1 MAAATQTTPTS
12 RPVKS
17 PWFFYGYY
25 LVAVALVAQFV
36 SSGTQTYVTGVFLKP
51 MTVELEW
58 TRSEFGWAQTVSRFA
73 MALIGFFVGAHV
85 DKGRARGMMVIGC
98 TILGAGLMLTSV
110 IQDVGWFTAYYQWL
124 LLRGVFFTIGAALIS
139 NLVVNVTLSKWF
151 VEKRGRMVGISSMGV
166 SLGGVLLPTPM
177 TWVVEE
183 FGWRVGWQVLA
194 VMAWL
199 LIYPMSML
207 MRGEPEQ
214 YGLNPDGRT
223 AEDMASGRGATVRA
237 DFDNSLT
244 RAQALRTPAL
254 YMIVLAFGLSGIGLG
269 AMIQQTIPFMTDAG
283 VSDLT
288 AAFLFSTFQ
297 SLPAAFCK
305 PIWGYFLDK
314 VSPKVL
320 AAASFLVAAIGM
332 PVVITGGAT
341 GSIPVLAAGLF
352 LVGFGLGGQIPI
364 QETIWA
370 SYFGRRYLG
379 QVRSVAMPISLL
391 LGALGP
397 QAVPYYF
404 DRVGNYNGAFI
415 GLGVIWTLAAI
426 MVLTIRRPHMR
437 AALPTRPSGVSPSPD
452 TAGAVSSTPEAAPA
466 PPRAAARGAAAGTP
480 LAGGMTA
487 TTAEASSPALRPPAI
502 RLAASAWTGLT
513 SASSGEPFGFARPT
527 NGVRRAVPAGDAVP
541 TPPRRPRGKY
551 GLEGGPSASVG
562 RGSGYGP

>member
-1 MAAATQTTPTS
+1 MAAAAPTTPAS

-17 PWFFYGYY
+17 SWFFYGYY

-51 MTVELEW
+51 MTVDLEW

-124 LLRGVFFTIGAALIS
+124 LLRGVFFTVGAALIS

-194 VMAWL
+194 LMAWL

-214 YGLNPDGRT
+214 YGLNPDGRS
-223 AEDMASGRGATVRA
+223 AEDMASSRGATVRA

-314 VSPKVL
+314 VSPKIL
-320 AAASFLVAAIGM
+320 AAGSFLVAAVGM
-332 PVVITGGAT
+332 PVVIAGGAS

-415 GLGVIWTLAAI
+415 GLGVLWTLAAA
-426 MVLTIRRPHMR
+426 MVLLIRRPHLR
-437 AALPTRPSGVSPSPD
+437 ASLPTRPG
-452 TAGAVSSTPEAAPA
+452 TAAPPPA
-466 PPRAAARGAAAGTP
+466 PAAGLVPAAPTATPVAAAPVA
-480 LAGGMTA
+480 
-487 TTAEASSPALRPPAI
+487 TAEAPAASGVAGIGAGPTPRAPTPRPT
-502 RLAASAWTGLT
+502 ASAWTGLT
-513 SASSGEPFGFARPT
+513 SEPRDEQLGFARPS
-527 NGVRRAVPAGDAVP
+527 NGVRRAVPAGDAMP
-541 TPPRRPRGKY
+541 TPTRRPRGGY
-551 GLEGGPSASVG
+551 GLEGGASGSPTGSPSG
-562 RGSGYGP
+562 R